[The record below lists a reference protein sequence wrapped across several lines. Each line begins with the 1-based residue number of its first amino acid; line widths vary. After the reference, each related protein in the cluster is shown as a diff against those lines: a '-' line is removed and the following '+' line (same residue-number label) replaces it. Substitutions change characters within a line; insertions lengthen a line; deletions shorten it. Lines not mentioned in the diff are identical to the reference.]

1 MSNYASDREIQL
13 NHAIRVG
20 PPNKI
25 QQRAL
30 PFLLRGS
37 DIIAQAPPT
46 QERIAA
52 YVIPAIQTA
61 VVHAVGRP
69 TVRGPSVIM
78 ISTTVDQATQ
88 AQRMIRDLGG
98 PIGVRSALGVGATPS
113 SGDQISQELRLL
125 QQNMPHIICGT
136 PQKLH
141 ALFTSP
147 GGLSGS
153 EVRFL
158 VLDEVDQ
165 LIARNLHEFVFNI
178 VKLLPPPR
186 SRSLSGGT
194 PGIPTPGSATQ
205 SSFSFDSNSGSPSS
219 LTTPFQQQRR
229 FSGVGPPASPNPD
242 GQSNGSQSIERQTAL
257 FSNTVPQDV
266 LNLASAI
273 QLREP
278 VRVLVRR
285 DGNVTQADTNQ
296 GSRGLRQF
304 YLYLA
309 FTAGGRTDPSSSASA
324 AGLGIIGSGRG
335 ASSAETTQAR
345 EWKLDALA
353 DLFDDVEVTQAVVHV
368 GGMTALDSVVYKL
381 ASRGLEAVPLV
392 SDVAWIFRCQ
402 PHITP

>member
-1 MSNYASDREIQL
+1 
-13 NHAIRVG
+13 VG

-52 YVIPAIQTA
+52 YVIPAIQIA
-61 VVHAVGRP
+61 VVNAVGRP
-69 TVRGPSVIM
+69 QVRGPSVIM

-98 PIGVRSALGVGATPS
+98 PIGVRSALGVGATS
-113 SGDQISQELRLL
+113 TNNDQIIQELRLL

-186 SRSLSGGT
+186 SRSPSGGT
-194 PGIPTPGSATQ
+194 PGTNTPGSATQ
-205 SSFSFDSNSGSPSS
+205 ASFSSAPFESSPAPLS
-219 LTTPFQQQRR
+219 LVTPFQNTNRR
-229 FSGVGPPASPNPD
+229 FSGISPSSPNPEAAN
-242 GQSNGSQSIERQTAL
+242 SPSQAIERQTAL
-257 FSNTVPQDV
+257 FSNTIPQDV
-266 LNLASAI
+266 LTLASAI

-296 GSRGLRQF
+296 SSRGLRQF

-309 FTAGGRTDPSSSASA
+309 FTAGGGRSDPMSTAPG

-353 DLFDDVEVTQAVVHV
+353 DLFDDVEVTQAIVHV

-381 ASRGLEAVPLV
+381 ATRGLEAVPLV
-392 SDVAWIFRCQ
+392 RSIDS
-402 PHITP
+402 